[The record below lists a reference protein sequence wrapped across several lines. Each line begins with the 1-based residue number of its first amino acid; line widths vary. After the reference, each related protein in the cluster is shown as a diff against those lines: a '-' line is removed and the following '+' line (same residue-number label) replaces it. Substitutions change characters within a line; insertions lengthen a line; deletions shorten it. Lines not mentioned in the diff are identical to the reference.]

1 MERHS
6 AGMDRRQRM
15 TAILDRDGYECVWC
29 RRTIEVGLNRA
40 TTDHLV
46 PRVKGGPSWIE
57 NEVAACRGCNKRR
70 GHISPT
76 EWIDECQRL
85 GLNPNIEAVSTA
97 LAALDARIV
106 REGGQRRARKYLDGQ
121 LRRLR
126 RR

>member
-1 MERHS
+1 
-6 AGMDRRQRM
+6 M
-15 TAILDRDGYECVWC
+15 TAILDRDGYECIWC

-97 LAALDARIV
+97 LDTLDARIA
-106 REGGQRRARKYLDGQ
+106 RDGGQRRARKYLDGQ

>member
-15 TAILDRDGYECVWC
+15 TAILDRDGYECTWC